1 MAVSL
6 TLGGL
11 ALLVAILQVGGL
23 IAARRKGRSYSLVP
37 FLGAILGVSACLI
50 APWRMSVYAI
60 PVFLVLDPTPVTFAV
75 ALFSGRLFK

>member
-1 MAVSL
+1 MAVGL

-11 ALLVAILQVGGL
+11 ALLVAILQVAGL
-23 IAARRKGRSYSLVP
+23 MAARRKGRSYSFVP

-60 PVFLVLDPTPVTFAV
+60 PVFLVLDPTLVTFAV
-75 ALFSGRLFK
+75 GLLSGRMFK